1 MMVLEKST
9 RLTKRLYKISQTV
22 NNGYDTY
29 GSAVVVS
36 FSEVEASVIHPRS
49 NAPRAISLDSFWD
62 KNPEWR
68 EWANT
73 PREVVVEYLGDLSK
87 DSHYKLNDVVIA
99 NYRAG

>member
-1 MMVLEKST
+1 MKVNF
-9 RLTKRLYKISQTV
+9 TV
-22 NNGYDTY
+22 KKNKNRIPLPLP
-29 GSAVVVS
+29 AS
-36 FSEVEASVIHPRS
+36 FRDGEVGESRV
-49 NAPRAISLDSFWD
+49 DSFWD